1 MDSSIIF
8 TKNLSG
14 TIDTVL
20 GINNN
25 TLITTPRNLGQ
36 LADIDVSGVVPNHSL
51 IYNTVTGK
59 WEATYPA
66 LINCQDVSFNNLS
79 SSNVVKWNSAT
90 SRWINRDLDY
100 SVISISG
107 KLKDNIV
114 GSNVEFNLLNETN
127 YTTFNIT
134 ASNNNGISIDTNNSV
149 SGFTSGRNY
158 KIESCISYNVAVF
171 PTTDVGAFVSV
182 IKNAGVGIN
191 TVTFSFPQPA
201 RNYVINNSIVNN
213 ALSSV
218 SYFGR
223 YPFAIT
229 GVSGFD
235 VNITL
240 TVIEI

>member
-25 TLITTPRNLGQ
+25 TVLTTPRNLGQ
-36 LADIDVSGVVPNHSL
+36 LADVDVSTVVPNNSL

-59 WEATYPA
+59 WEATYPSFT
-66 LINCQDVSFNNLS
+66 NCQDVSFNNLS
-79 SSNVVKWNSAT
+79 SSNTVKWNSVT
-90 SRWINRDLDY
+90 SRWVNRDLDY

-107 KLKDNIV
+107 KLKDSVV
-114 GSNVEFNLLNETN
+114 GSNVEFNLLNENN
-127 YTTFNIT
+127 YTTFNIST
-134 ASNNNGISIDTNNSV
+134 SNNNGINWDSNNNV
-149 SGFTSGRNY
+149 SGFTIGRNY
-158 KIESCISYNVAVF
+158 KIESCISYNVSSF
-171 PTTDVGAFVSV
+171 PTTDVGTFVSI
-182 IKNAGVGIN
+182 IKNGGLGIN
-191 TVTFSFPQPA
+191 TINFSFPQPA

-213 ALSSV
+213 ALTSV